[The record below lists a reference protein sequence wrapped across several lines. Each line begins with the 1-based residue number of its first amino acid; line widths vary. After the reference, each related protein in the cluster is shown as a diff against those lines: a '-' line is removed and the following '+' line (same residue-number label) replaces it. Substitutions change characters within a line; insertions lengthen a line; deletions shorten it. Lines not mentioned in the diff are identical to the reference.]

1 MTRLYTHESLPP
13 VEGFDLIGDVHGCA
27 KTLERLIQKLGYR
40 KIQGVYQHAKRR
52 IIFLGDIV
60 DRGPHIREAL
70 LLVHSMVQK
79 GSAHIVLGNH
89 EYNALT
95 YCTKA
100 KCHEKDKN
108 FEKVKNCFDDSIEYL
123 RPHSPANS
131 CLIAETL
138 EQYVHHPEEWKEM
151 LDWFRSIPLFM
162 EFGGALQNNI
172 FRVVH
177 ACWDHE
183 IIAKHRAIFG
193 DGRFDEEFLHRSVHN
208 YTPESRAVQLLTR
221 GVVFPLPEGVK
232 VVTQDGHVR
241 STFRTKFWADKAQTY
256 GDLLFQP
263 DPIPVEIAALPI
275 SEVHRANMVCYGLH
289 EPPLF
294 VGHYWLK
301 GQPKPITNNIACL
314 DYSAVKYGRLVAY
327 RMDGEQQLQPDKF
340 VWEYVD
346 P

>member
-1 MTRLYTHESLPP
+1 MTHLYAHESLSP

-27 KTLERLIQKLGYR
+27 KTLERLLQKLGYK
-40 KIQGVYQHAKRR
+40 KIQGVYQHAKRCV
-52 IIFLGDIV
+52 IFLGDIV

-70 LLVHSMVQK
+70 LLVHSMVEK
-79 GSAHIVLGNH
+79 GSAHMVLGNH

-95 YCTKA
+95 YCTKT
-100 KCHEKDKN
+100 KN
-108 FEKVKNCFDDSIEYL
+108 SLSNCFEYL
-123 RPHSPANS
+123 RSHTPANTH
-131 CLIAETL
+131 LIAETL
-138 EQYVHHPEEWKEM
+138 EQFAHHPEDWKEM
-151 LDWFRSIPLFM
+151 LQWFRSVPLFM
-162 EFGGALQNNI
+162 EFGNTQHGNI

-177 ACWDHE
+177 ACWDHQV
-183 IIAKHRAIFG
+183 IAQHKAIFG
-193 DGRFDEEFLHRSVHN
+193 DGHFDENFLHQSVLSH
-208 YTPESRAVQLLTR
+208 TPESNVIQLLTR
-221 GVVFPLPEGVK
+221 GVVFPLPDGVR
-232 VVTQDGHVR
+232 VVTQDGHTR

-275 SEVHRANMVCYGLH
+275 SKDHRANMVRYGLDQ
-289 EPPLF
+289 PPLF

-327 RMDGEQQLQPDKF
+327 RMDGEQQLQPKKF

>member
-1 MTRLYTHESLPP
+1 MTNLFIHESLPP
-13 VEGFDLIGDVHGCA
+13 VEGYDLIGDVHGCA
-27 KTLERLIQKLGYR
+27 KVLERLLQKLGYR
-40 KIQGVYQHAKRR
+40 KVQGVYQHAKRR
-52 IIFLGDIV
+52 VVFLGDIV
-60 DRGPHIREAL
+60 DRGPYIREAL
-70 LLVHSMVQK
+70 LLVHAMVQK
-79 GSAHIVLGNH
+79 GSAHMVLGNH

-100 KCHEKDKN
+100 KGLLN
-108 FEKVKNCFDDSIEYL
+108 NCVEYL
-123 RPHSPANS
+123 RPHTSANAH
-131 CLIAETL
+131 LIAETL

-151 LDWFRSIPLFM
+151 LQWFRSVPLFM
-162 EFGGALQNNI
+162 EFGDAQNENI

-177 ACWDHE
+177 ACWDHD
-183 IIAKHRAIFG
+183 IVAQHKAVFG
-193 DGRFDEEFLHRSVHN
+193 DGHFDENFLHQSVLN
-208 YTPESRAVQLLTR
+208 LTPESNAIQLLTR
-221 GVVFPLPEGVK
+221 GVVFPLPAGVK
-232 VVTQDGHVR
+232 VVTQDGHSR

-275 SEVHRANMVCYGLH
+275 SKDHRTNMVRYGLDQ
-289 EPPLF
+289 PPLF

-327 RMDGEQQLQPDKF
+327 RMDGEQQLQPQKF

>member
-1 MTRLYTHESLPP
+1 MAKLYHHESLPP

-27 KTLERLIQKLGYR
+27 KTLERLLQKLGYK
-40 KIQGVYQHAKRR
+40 KINGVYQHAKRR
-52 IIFLGDIV
+52 VIFLGDIV

-70 LLVHSMVQK
+70 LLVYSMVQK

-89 EYNALT
+89 EYNAIT
-95 YCTKA
+95 YCTK
-100 KCHEKDKN
+100 
-108 FEKVKNCFDDSIEYL
+108 VKNCLEKNSEYL
-123 RPHSPANS
+123 RAHTSANS

-138 EQYVHHPEEWKEM
+138 EQYARYPEEWNAM
-151 LDWFRSIPLFM
+151 LEWFKTIPLFM
-162 EFGGALQNNI
+162 ELGEPRDNNI

-177 ACWDHE
+177 ACWDDGIVAHHK
-183 IIAKHRAIFG
+183 AMFG
-193 DGRFDEEFLHRSVHN
+193 DGHFDEEFLHQSVLHG
-208 YTPESRAVQLLTR
+208 TAEAHAIQVLTR
-221 GVVFPLPEGVK
+221 GVVFSLPDGLK
-232 VVTQDGHVR
+232 VITRDGHVR

-275 SEVHRANMVCYGLH
+275 SKDHRANMVLYGLDQ
-289 EPPLF
+289 PPLF

-327 RMDGEQQLQPDKF
+327 RMDGEQQLQPKKF

>member
-1 MTRLYTHESLPP
+1 MSLLYKHETLPP
-13 VEGFDLIGDVHGCA
+13 VEGYDLIGDVHGCA
-27 KTLERLIQKLGYR
+27 ITLERLLQKLGYR

-52 IIFLGDIV
+52 VIFLGDIL
-60 DRGPHIREAL
+60 DRGPHIREAM

-89 EYNALT
+89 EYNAIT

-100 KCHEKDKN
+100 INPDTDQ
-108 FEKVKNCFDDSIEYL
+108 FEYL
-123 RPHSPANS
+123 RPHTSANAR
-131 CLIAETL
+131 LIAETL
-138 EQYVHHPEEWKEM
+138 EQYANYPEEWREM
-151 LDWFRSIPLFM
+151 LTWLRSIPLFM
-162 EFGGALQNNI
+162 ELGDTKSKNA

-177 ACWDHE
+177 ACWDHQV
-183 IIAKHRAIFG
+183 IAQHKAVYG
-193 DGRFDEEFLHRSVHN
+193 DGHFDENFLHQSIFNH
-208 YTPESRAVQLLTR
+208 TPESHATQLLTR
-221 GVVFPLPEGVK
+221 GVVFPLPEGVR
-232 VVTQDGHVR
+232 VVTQDGHTR

-263 DPIPVEIAALPI
+263 DPIPAEIAALPI
-275 SEVHRANMVCYGLH
+275 SQDHRETMVRYGQD

-327 RMDGEQQLQPDKF
+327 RMDGEQQLQPKKF

>member
-1 MTRLYTHESLPP
+1 MTKLYAHEFLPP

-27 KTLERLIQKLGYR
+27 KTLERLLQKLGY
-40 KIQGVYQHAKRR
+40 KKVQGVYQHKKRR
-52 IIFLGDIV
+52 VIFLGDIV

-79 GSAHIVLGNH
+79 GSAHMVLGNH

-100 KCHEKDKN
+100 KN
-108 FEKVKNCFDDSIEYL
+108 YLTNTFEYL
-123 RPHSPANS
+123 RPHTSANAN
-131 CLIAETL
+131 LIAETL
-138 EQYVHHPEEWKEM
+138 EQYAQHPEEWKEM
-151 LDWFRSIPLFM
+151 LRWFRSVPLFM
-162 EFGGALQNNI
+162 EFGNAQHENI

-177 ACWDHE
+177 ACWDHN
-183 IIAKHRAIFG
+183 IVAQHKAVFG
-193 DGRFDEEFLHRSVHN
+193 DGHFDENFLHQSVYKH
-208 YTPESRAVQLLTR
+208 TPESNAIQLLTR
-221 GVVFPLPEGVK
+221 GVVFPLPDGVK
-232 VVTQDGHVR
+232 VVTQDGYTR
-241 STFRTKFWADKAQTY
+241 STFRTKFWADQAQTY

-263 DPIPVEIAALPI
+263 DPIPAELAALPI
-275 SEVHRANMVCYGLH
+275 SKDHRANMVRYGLDQ
-289 EPPLF
+289 PPLF

-301 GQPKPITNNIACL
+301 GQPKPVTNNIACL

-327 RMDGEQQLQPDKF
+327 RMDGEQQLHPKKF